1 MHCPRCLERLTP
13 ERIGEASFYLCRKCR
28 AVWVGMDA
36 LATLAGTV
44 KAGDVW
50 SGSRPAVA
58 ESGAAAVDTAGAC
71 PACGQ
76 TISLEEYAY
85 NSGIGIWRCG
95 DCRGIWLPVETLA
108 LIAAHLKH
116 SEPTP
121 GEAALFA
128 APPTGSGLAQ
138 SLKDSNLLIE
148 GAAELLLTFIWE
160 LFD

>member
-28 AVWVGMDA
+28 AFWVGMDA
-36 LATLAGTV
+36 LATLAGAV
-44 KAGDVW
+44 KAGVAW
-50 SGSRPAVA
+50 PGSRPVA
-58 ESGAAAVDTAGAC
+58 AKSGAAVVDAAGAC

-76 TISLEEYAY
+76 PMSLEEYAY
-85 NSGIGIWRCG
+85 DSGIGIQRCG
-95 DCRGIWLPVETLA
+95 DCRGLWLPGETLA

-128 APPTGSGLAQ
+128 APPSGSGLAQ
-138 SLKDSNLLIE
+138 SLTDGNLLIE

-160 LFD
+160 LFE